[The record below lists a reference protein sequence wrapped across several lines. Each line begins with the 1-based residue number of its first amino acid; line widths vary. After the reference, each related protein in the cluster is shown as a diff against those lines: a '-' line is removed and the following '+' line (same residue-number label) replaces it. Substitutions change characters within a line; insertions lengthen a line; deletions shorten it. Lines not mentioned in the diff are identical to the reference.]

1 MSDILITPIAFVANE
16 RKEKMDD
23 RWAPIISRIELVPEL
38 PESCFAGIEAFSH
51 LEIIFHFHLSD
62 QTVIGSEHPRDDRSL
77 PLIGIFAQRKKDRP
91 NHLGLTVVK
100 LIKHEGRALHVSHL
114 DAIDGTPV
122 VDIKPVFAEFLPQG
136 DVTQPEWTRAVMRN
150 YW

>member
-1 MSDILITPIAFVANE
+1 MSDITITPIAFVANE
-16 RKEKMDD
+16 RKEKVDD
-23 RWAPIISRIELVPEL
+23 RWAPILSRIELVPEL
-38 PESCFAGIEAFSH
+38 PESCLDGIGEFSH
-51 LEIIFHFHLSD
+51 LEIIFHFHRSH
-62 QTVIGSEHPRDDRSL
+62 QTVVGSGYPRDDKNL
-77 PLIGIFAQRKKDRP
+77 PPVGIFAQRKKDRP

-100 LIKHEGRALHVSHL
+100 LVKREGRVLHVSQL

-136 DVTQPEWTRAVMRN
+136 AVVQPEWTKAVMRT